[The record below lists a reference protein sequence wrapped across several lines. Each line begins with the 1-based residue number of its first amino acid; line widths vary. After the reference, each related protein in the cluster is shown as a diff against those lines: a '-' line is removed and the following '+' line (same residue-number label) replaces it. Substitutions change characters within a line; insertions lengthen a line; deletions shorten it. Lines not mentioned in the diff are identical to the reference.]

1 MNSLPSNEFL
11 DPILDKEEL
20 IEGFEIIWFV
30 INNFFVS
37 FEIFRGSYNFSQ
49 NTLRLIKI
57 FEKFILSFME
67 SLIADFIQFFSAITN
82 FLFMQGRLDTRLCVH
97 LNSWF

>member
-1 MNSLPSNEFL
+1 MSSLPSNEFL

-20 IEGFEIIWFV
+20 IEGFEVIWFV
-30 INNFFVS
+30 ISNFFVS

-57 FEKFILSFME
+57 FEKCTLSFME

-97 LNSWF
+97 LNS